1 MDVYSKRYIGKGHSL
16 KSLYNR
22 AYDVTLKARKTALEK
37 HCLSCCQDKGGGRG
51 GRVFQIK
58 SHTGTESPGLKKML
72 ENAETLKK
80 KHCGLSEGIKE
91 SVEQDVAGES
101 KGTQRTARQGC

>member
-1 MDVYSKRYIGKGHSL
+1 
-16 KSLYNR
+16 
-22 AYDVTLKARKTALEK
+22 
-37 HCLSCCQDKGGGRG
+37 
-51 GRVFQIK
+51 
-58 SHTGTESPGLKKML
+58 ML

-80 KHCGLSEGIKE
+80 KHCSLSEGIKE